1 MYLHAEDD
9 YSEVETI
16 RFNEA
21 YAWDDHQLKPFF
33 YSWIIYYY
41 RFLRTFFI
49 SGQEPDTGPISS
61 YSHASPSLSHIAEYP
76 VALEISLLLR
86 TQLIHQASDLGAM
99 RPISVSN
106 SCQYPTALPR
116 NCNRD
121 KIPKLVPL
129 RVGFRLKM

>member
-41 RFLRTFFI
+41 RFLRAFFI
-49 SGQEPDTGPISS
+49 SGQEPDLGAIS
-61 YSHASPSLSHIAEYP
+61 YGDVSPSLSYLAEYLG
-76 VALEISLLLR
+76 ALEISLLLR
-86 TQLIHQASDLGAM
+86 I
-99 RPISVSN
+99 
-106 SCQYPTALPR
+106 
-116 NCNRD
+116 
-121 KIPKLVPL
+121 
-129 RVGFRLKM
+129 

>member
-1 MYLHAEDD
+1 MYLHAEYD

-49 SGQEPDTGPISS
+49 SGQEPDTDPISD
-61 YSHASPSLSHIAEYP
+61 SHASPSLSHIAEYLGT
-76 VALEISLLLR
+76 LEIKPTTKNLADTVSLHLWVLC
-86 TQLIHQASDLGAM
+86 A
-99 RPISVSN
+99 
-106 SCQYPTALPR
+106 
-116 NCNRD
+116 
-121 KIPKLVPL
+121 
-129 RVGFRLKM
+129 RLA